1 MHWNIYTA
9 DARNLLCLTQGVL
22 KHVGGDFVIV
32 LFIYSSACNFGYF
45 ICWLSDLYSVRII
58 LKGCKFGVV
67 KRRQKYWNKNQNL
80 CLFFFNLVSA

>member
-32 LFIYSSACNFGYF
+32 LIIPVHVTLVFF
-45 ICWLSDLYSVRII
+45 IC
-58 LKGCKFGVV
+58 
-67 KRRQKYWNKNQNL
+67 
-80 CLFFFNLVSA
+80 